1 MLRLSDAF
9 IDILIRCLEGIT
21 VKVLLGFS
29 RSVCSVFALLFCAF
43 VLFSPSS
50 AVGAVYTDT
59 VEISSPN
66 AVLSGDIISVNGSDG
81 VRSNYGGGLVG
92 ERIISGTKITVSGDS
107 AHGVHESSNSGM
119 LKLSN
124 S

>member
-21 VKVLLGFS
+21 MKVLLGFF
-29 RSVCSVFALLFCAF
+29 RSVCSVFALLFCAL

-66 AVLSGDIISVNGSDG
+66 AVLSGEYYIRPLTEEVVPLEGDTMDVLAAGEEEWNSVLMEVLFSFIS
-81 VRSNYGGGLVG
+81 L
-92 ERIISGTKITVSGDS
+92 SGQMDTG
-107 AHGVHESSNSGM
+107 N
-119 LKLSN
+119 
-124 S
+124 